1 VETLT
6 PWLCCSG
13 TPVCLSHAHCA
24 TLQLRA
30 FGDGKAA
37 QGSASGG
44 LGGSSLYL
52 TQHIP
57 GGTGGQQPGAGV
69 YQPAKSGWRATLD
82 AALFGGDADADTDT
96 GAAFTSSKPSAGR
109 GDGTSGARARSGAA
123 DGEADDSAA
132 EQGGAARAAP
142 PVEGPYQSA
151 SVKRA
156 KEHLKAGRQD
166 LQDPPGH
173 VPVPPHRV
181 NPDALTVARWEA
193 FNARQA
199 LLDAL
204 AEGRLHAEAAA
215 QAQAR
220 AEAEE
225 LERERQQAKVAA
237 AQAAQQTVA
246 AEMGSWC
253 GLHAWGA
260 GGNSPGTA
268 TPPPIK
274 GRLGTPPM
282 SGVRGEER
290 HRAAVA
296 DDDAPSVDTA
306 QAVSMADAPDTEDA
320 HA

>member
-1 VETLT
+1 METLT
-6 PWLCCSG
+6 PWLCCSA
-13 TPVCLSHAHCA
+13 TPVCLSPALCV

-37 QGSASGG
+37 QGSANAG

-57 GGTGGQQPGAGV
+57 GSTGGQQPGAGV
-69 YQPAKSGWRATLD
+69 HQPAKSGWRATLD
-82 AALFGGDADADTDT
+82 AALFGADADV
-96 GAAFTSSKPSAGR
+96 GATFTSKPSAGR
-109 GDGTSGARARSGAA
+109 GDGKSGARALSGAA

-204 AEGRLHAEAAA
+204 AEGRLHVEAAA

-225 LERERQQAKVAA
+225 LERERQQAKAAA

-290 HRAAVA
+290 RRALLAAV
-296 DDDAPSVDTA
+296 DDDSPSADTA
-306 QAVSMADAPDTEDA
+306 QVVSMADAPDTEDD